1 MIAVKKEVLD
11 YIIEEGLSP
20 HSKVYKGYK
29 KDGVKEFVTIKV
41 IPKSELAESILKNE
55 AAALKI
61 IDNENVVKLKDVV
74 ETETECFLIF
84 EYCSGSDL
92 RQYMEAGEVKPET
105 AQSIAIQIINGLNT
119 LYANN
124 ISHETLTSKNILV
137 SNTNKPTIKL
147 FNFTIAQR
155 AKNPN
160 FAVGVNQSEQAEK
173 GSCISENK
181 ELSDTWAIGVL
192 LYELVCKQEL
202 KIEERTYK
210 VPKGLKLSAQCL
222 DLLNKCL
229 QEKTE
234 CGWEEIR
241 EHPYVKREPLEE
253 FDLEEFIERNPVVK
267 AMIIEDEHNYIFSTN
282 IKYTFLS
289 NQPENRKEE
298 EDELALAESCGPLIE
313 FEDSGQNFELE
324 ALQSE
329 MLEEAKKPASE
340 KVPEAPLSEEET
352 EYVKVSEDMLANKEY
367 STAQYGGIN
376 ITETYFC

>member
-1 MIAVKKEVLD
+1 
-11 YIIEEGLSP
+11 
-20 HSKVYKGYK
+20 
-29 KDGVKEFVTIKV
+29 
-41 IPKSELAESILKNE
+41 
-55 AAALKI
+55 
-61 IDNENVVKLKDVV
+61 
-74 ETETECFLIF
+74 
-84 EYCSGSDL
+84 
-92 RQYMEAGEVKPET
+92 MEAGEVKPET

>member
-20 HSKVYKGYK
+20 HSKMYKGYR

-41 IPKSELAESILKNE
+41 IPRSELPESVLKNE
-55 AAALKI
+55 AAALKS
-61 IDNENVVKLKDVV
+61 IDDENVVKLKDVV
-74 ETETECFLIF
+74 EIETECFLIF
-84 EYCSGSDL
+84 EYCNGGDL

-105 AQSIAIQIINGLNT
+105 AQSIVIQIINGLST
-119 LYANN
+119 LYVSN
-124 ISHETLTSKNILV
+124 ISHEAPTPKNILV

-160 FAVGVNQSEQAEK
+160 FAVGVSQSEQTEK
-173 GSCISENK
+173 GGCTGGDK
-181 ELSDTWAIGVL
+181 ELGDAWAIGVL

-202 KIEERTYK
+202 RIEDRTYK

-229 QEKTE
+229 QEKSE
-234 CGWEEIR
+234 CSWEEVR
-241 EHPYVKREPLEE
+241 EHPYVKREPQEE
-253 FDLEEFIERNPVVK
+253 FDLEEFIERNPAVK

-282 IKYTFLS
+282 IKYTFLP

-298 EDELALAESCGPLIE
+298 EGELALAESCGPLIE
-313 FEDSGQNFELE
+313 FEDPGQDFELE
-324 ALQSE
+324 TLQSE
-329 MLEEAKKPASE
+329 ILEEDKRAANC
-340 KVPEAPLSEEET
+340 KVPDVPLSEEET
-352 EYVKVSEDMLANKEY
+352 EYVKVSEEMLANKEF

-376 ITETYFC
+376 ITEAYFC